1 MRSWREGRECLLRR
15 DHARLAQ
22 LIDEN
27 FDQRARIY
35 KLEPRNIE
43 MVRVARSLGA
53 PAHYAGSG
61 GSILGFYE
69 DANMLGRLR
78 AGLEPL
84 GCRVITP
91 EVLPAEVEASRVGN
105 RL

>member
-1 MRSWREGRECLLRR
+1 
-15 DHARLAQ
+15 

-35 KLEPRNIE
+35 NLEPRNVE

-61 GSILGFYE
+61 GSILGLYE
-69 DANMLGRLR
+69 DAKMLERLR

-91 EVLPAEVEASRVGN
+91 QVLPAAAEASRPAE